1 MECHLLAH
9 PFYFFFGGGGICSST
24 TGCAKAAEMH

>member
-9 PFYFFFGGGGICSST
+9 PFYFFFGGGGDLFQHYWVCKGS
-24 TGCAKAAEMH
+24 